1 MATPLDWIDDE
12 LTRLKREGLLRTL
25 STREPPQGP
34 VISVGGS
41 ELVNF
46 GANDY
51 LALANDP
58 RLKEAARAAID
69 VEGVGAGASP
79 LVTGRSQSHA
89 RLERRIA
96 EFEGVEAALVFPSGF
111 AANVGTVAAL
121 ADRGDCIFADQKNHA
136 SLIDGCR
143 LSRAEVH
150 VYKHNDIEDL
160 SELLRM
166 HRDARRRLIV
176 TDSLFSMD
184 GDLAPLREIAELA
197 GQYDCM
203 LLVDEAHA
211 SGVFGPRGRGV
222 CEHLGVEEQVHA
234 RIGTLSKALG
244 CAGGFV
250 AGSRKLIAW
259 LVNRARP
266 YIFSTAQPP
275 AIAAAAIAA
284 IDIVEREPHRRTAL
298 LQRAADL
305 RAKLIAQGWN
315 VGQSESQ
322 IIPLFI
328 GQPER
333 TMQLAA
339 QLREAGLFVPS
350 IRPPSVPEG
359 ESLLRISLSYGHSD
373 ETLAKLL
380 TALREL
386 HSS

>member
-1 MATPLDWIDDE
+1 MVGPLDWIDDE

-25 STREPPQGP
+25 TTREPPQGP
-34 VISVGGS
+34 VVSIGGQ
-41 ELVNF
+41 ELINF

-58 RLKEAARAAID
+58 RLKEAACAAIES
-69 VEGVGAGASP
+69 EGIGAGASP
-79 LVTGRSQSHA
+79 LVTGRSQTHA

-96 EFEGVEAALVFPSGF
+96 EFEGTEAALVFPSGF
-111 AANVGTVAAL
+111 AANVGTVTAL
-121 ADRGDCIFADQKNHA
+121 VDRGDCIFADQKNHA

-150 VYKHNDIEDL
+150 VYKHGDVEDL
-160 SELLRM
+160 TELLRT

-197 GQYDCM
+197 DRYDCM

-266 YIFSTAQPP
+266 YIFSTTQPA

-284 IDIVEREPHRRTAL
+284 IDIVEREPQRRTAL
-298 LQRAADL
+298 LERAAAL
-305 RAKLIAQGWN
+305 RARLIEQGWN

-322 IIPLFI
+322 IIPLYI
-328 GQPER
+328 GEPER

-339 QLREAGLFVPS
+339 RLREGGIFIPG

-359 ESLLRISLSYGHSD
+359 ESLLRISLSYGHS
-373 ETLAKLL
+373 EAMIERLVSALAACA
-380 TALREL
+380 T
-386 HSS
+386 